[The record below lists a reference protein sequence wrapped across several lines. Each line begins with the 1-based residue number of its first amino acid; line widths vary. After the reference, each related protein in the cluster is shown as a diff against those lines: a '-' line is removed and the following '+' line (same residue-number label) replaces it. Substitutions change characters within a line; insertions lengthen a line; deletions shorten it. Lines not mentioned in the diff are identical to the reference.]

1 MFLRELTQDVRILR
15 GTGPATLRALGNL
28 GVHTV
33 ADLLLHLPR
42 DYEDKT
48 KIVPI
53 SRFSEGKVYTTARI
67 LRHEWFGFGRMR
79 TLKIVVA
86 DNSSEAALLCFNRPF
101 LEQMAP
107 IGSTVQ
113 IYGKFQFK
121 YGEIQSSAFEIK
133 RLDGALKPE
142 IALSPVYSLSE
153 RLSQMA
159 LRKMVELAL
168 SKFSPHL
175 EDEIP
180 SSLRAAHG
188 FPSKSEA
195 IRAVH
200 FPSSWEAAKRAHDM
214 LAYEELFYFQLGIAL
229 RMRSR
234 RAKVIERRA
243 SPGVLAR
250 QLRERLPYALTVDQE
265 SVLGE
270 IVDDMHKPYPMARL
284 LQGDVGS
291 GKTIVAILAALH
303 AVERGGQVAIMAPTE
318 LLARQHATIAAHL
331 VEPLGVRLAFVTG
344 SISNAAR
351 PPLLAAL
358 QNGEIDIAIGTHALF
373 SEDVSFK
380 NLELVII
387 DEQQR
392 FGVLQ
397 RIALYKKGR
406 IPDFLMMT
414 ATPIPRSLAL
424 TFFGDLQVSTI
435 KHLPPG
441 RRPVVTHLAHE
452 DRRRTVYEFTRE
464 KLKEGRQAYFVYPV
478 ISGSERLDLRDAESM
493 ASHLAKDVF
502 LPEFKVGLLHSR
514 LGDEVKMEVMTK
526 FAAGE
531 ISILVATT
539 VVEVGVDVPNATVMV
554 IEHAER
560 FGLSALHQLRGRIGR
575 SSHQGYCFL
584 VYSKDLTEEGRLRL
598 KALYET
604 TDGFAIAEEDLKI
617 RGPGDMLG
625 IEQSGDLRLQ
635 IADMRTDFELLK
647 KARRDAFGVIE
658 SDPALSEPDHEVI
671 RQVLARANPFS
682 EK

>member
-15 GTGPATLRALGNL
+15 GTGPATLRALDNL
-28 GVHTV
+28 GIHTV

-48 KIVPI
+48 KPVPF
-53 SRFSEGKVYTTARI
+53 SRFAEGKVYTTAQV

-79 TLKIVVA
+79 TLKIIVA
-86 DNSSEAALLCFNRPF
+86 DGSGEAALLCFNRPF

-107 IGSTVQ
+107 VGSTVQ
-113 IYGKFQFK
+113 VYGKFQFK
-121 YGEIQSSAFEIK
+121 YGEIQSSAFEIQ
-133 RLDGALKPE
+133 RVDGDIRPE
-142 IALSPVYSLSE
+142 STLSPVYALSE
-153 RLSQMA
+153 HLNQMA
-159 LRKMVELAL
+159 LRKMIRLAL
-168 SKFSPHL
+168 SKFAPHI

-180 SSLRAAHG
+180 PSLRSAHSL
-188 FPSKSEA
+188 PSKSEA
-195 IRAVH
+195 LRAIH
-200 FPSSWEAAKRAHDM
+200 FPSSWEEAKRAHDM

-229 RMRSR
+229 RMHSR

-250 QLRERLPYALTVDQE
+250 QMRERLPYALTDDQE
-265 SVLGE
+265 SVLRE
-270 IVDDMHKPYPMARL
+270 IVEDMHRPYPMARL

-291 GKTIVAILAALH
+291 GKTIVAILAALY

-344 SISNAAR
+344 SVSSAAR

-358 QNGEIDIAIGTHALF
+358 KNGEIDIAIGTHALF
-373 SEDVSFK
+373 SDDVSFK

-397 RIALYKKGR
+397 RIALYKKGHV
-406 IPDFLMMT
+406 PDFLMMT

-435 KHLPPG
+435 RHLPPG
-441 RRPVVTHLAHE
+441 RKPVVTHLAHE
-452 DRRRTVYEFTRE
+452 DRRRSVYEFTRE

-493 ASHLAKDVF
+493 ASHLAKEVF
-502 LPEFKVGLLHSR
+502 PEFQVGLLHSR
-514 LGDEVKMEVMTK
+514 LGDEAKMEVMTK

-531 ISILVATT
+531 LSVLVATT

-575 SSHQGYCFL
+575 GSHQGYCFL

-625 IEQSGDLRLQ
+625 IEQSGDLRLS

-647 KARRDAFGVIE
+647 QARRDAFAVIE
-658 SDPALSEPDHEVI
+658 SDPALSEPDHDVI

>member
-1 MFLRELTQDVRILR
+1 MR
-15 GTGPATLRALGNL
+15 GTGPSTLRSLANL
-28 GVHTV
+28 DIHTV

-53 SRFSEGKVYTTARI
+53 SRFSEGKVYTTARV

-79 TLKIVVA
+79 TLKIIVA

-107 IGSTVQ
+107 VDSTVQ
-113 IYGKFQFK
+113 IYGKFYFK
-121 YGEIQSSAFEIK
+121 YSEIQSSSFEIK
-133 RLDGALKPE
+133 RMDGAIKPE
-142 IALSPVYSLSE
+142 VALSPLYPLSGK
-153 RLSQMA
+153 LNQMA
-159 LRKMVELAL
+159 LRKMVQLAL
-168 SKFSPHL
+168 AKFAAHL

-180 SSLRAAHG
+180 QPLREARG
-188 FPSKSEA
+188 FLPKSEA
-195 IRAVH
+195 IRAIH
-200 FPSSWEAAKRAHDM
+200 FPPSWESTKRAHDA

-229 RMRSR
+229 RIRSR
-234 RAKVIERRA
+234 HAKIIERPP
-243 SPGVLAR
+243 STGVLAR
-250 QLRERLPYALTVDQE
+250 QLRDRLPYKLTPDQE
-265 SVLGE
+265 SALAE
-270 IVDDMHKPYPMARL
+270 IVDDIRKPYPMARL

-291 GKTIVAILAALH
+291 GKTIIALITALY

-351 PPLLAAL
+351 PPLLSAL
-358 QNGEIDIAIGTHALF
+358 KDGNIDIAIGTHALF
-373 SEDVSFK
+373 SEDVEFK
-380 NLELVII
+380 NLELVVI

-406 IPDFLMMT
+406 IPDLLMMT

-435 KHLPPG
+435 HHLPPG
-441 RRPVVTHLAHE
+441 RKPIVTHLANE
-452 DRRRTVYEFTRE
+452 NRRNSVYEFTRE
-464 KLKEGRQAYFVYPV
+464 KLREGRQAYFVYPV
-478 ISGSERLDLRDAESM
+478 ISESEKLDLRDAESM
-493 ASHLAKDVF
+493 AAHLAKDIF
-502 LPEFKVGLLHSR
+502 PEFKVGLLHSR
-514 LGDEVKMEVMTK
+514 LDDEVKMEVMTQ
-526 FAAGE
+526 FSVGE
-531 ISILVATT
+531 ISLLVATT

-575 SSHQGYCFL
+575 GTHQSYCFL
-584 VYSKDLTEEGRLRL
+584 VYSKDLTEDGKMRL
-598 KALYET
+598 KALYKT
-604 TDGFAIAEEDLKI
+604 ADGFAIAEEDLKI

-625 IEQSGDLRLQ
+625 IEQSGDLRLK
-635 IADMRTDFELLK
+635 IADMRNDFELLK
-647 KARRDAFGVIE
+647 QARQDAFAVIE
-658 SDPALSEPDHEVI
+658 SDPTLQKPDHEVI
-671 RQVLARANPFS
+671 RQVLTRASPFS
-682 EK
+682 ER

>member
-15 GTGPATLRALGNL
+15 GTGPATLRALDNL
-28 GVHTV
+28 GIHTV

-48 KIVPI
+48 KPVPF
-53 SRFSEGKVYTTARI
+53 SRFAEGKVYTTAQV

-79 TLKIVVA
+79 TLKIIVA
-86 DNSSEAALLCFNRPF
+86 DGSGEAALLCFNRPF

-107 IGSTVQ
+107 VGSTVQ
-113 IYGKFQFK
+113 VYGKFQFK
-121 YGEIQSSAFEIK
+121 YGEIQSSAFEIQ
-133 RLDGALKPE
+133 RVDGDIRPE
-142 IALSPVYSLSE
+142 STLSPVYALSE
-153 RLSQMA
+153 HLNQMA
-159 LRKMVELAL
+159 LRKMIRLAL
-168 SKFSPHL
+168 SKFAPHI

-180 SSLRAAHG
+180 PSLRSAHSL
-188 FPSKSEA
+188 PSKSEA
-195 IRAVH
+195 LRAIH
-200 FPSSWEAAKRAHDM
+200 FPSSWEEAKRAHDM

-229 RMRSR
+229 RMHSR

-250 QLRERLPYALTVDQE
+250 QMRERLPYALTDDQE
-265 SVLGE
+265 SVLRE
-270 IVDDMHKPYPMARL
+270 IVEDMHRPYPMARL

-291 GKTIVAILAALH
+291 GKTIVAILAALY

-344 SISNAAR
+344 SVSSAAR

-358 QNGEIDIAIGTHALF
+358 KNGEIDIAIGTHALF
-373 SEDVSFK
+373 SDDVSFK

-397 RIALYKKGR
+397 RIALYKKGHV
-406 IPDFLMMT
+406 PDFLMMT

-435 KHLPPG
+435 RHLPPG
-441 RRPVVTHLAHE
+441 RKPVVTHLAHE
-452 DRRRTVYEFTRE
+452 DRRRSVYEFTRE

-493 ASHLAKDVF
+493 ASHLAKEVF
-502 LPEFKVGLLHSR
+502 PEFQVGLLHSR
-514 LGDEVKMEVMTK
+514 LGDEAKMEVMTK

-531 ISILVATT
+531 LSVLVATT

-575 SSHQGYCFL
+575 GSHQGYCFL

-625 IEQSGDLRLQ
+625 IEQSGDLRLT

-647 KARRDAFGVIE
+647 QARRDAFAVIE

>member
-1 MFLRELTQDVRILR
+1 MR
-15 GTGPATLRALGNL
+15 GTGPATLRALDNL
-28 GVHTV
+28 GIHTV

-48 KIVPI
+48 VPVPF
-53 SRFSEGKVYTTARI
+53 SRFGEGKVYTTAQV
-67 LRHEWFGFGRMR
+67 LRHEWFGFGKMR

-86 DNSSEAALLCFNRPF
+86 DGSGEAALLCFNRPF

-107 IGSTVQ
+107 VGSTVQ
-113 IYGKFQFK
+113 VYGKFQFK
-121 YGEIQSSAFEIK
+121 YGEIQSSAFEIQ
-133 RLDGALKPE
+133 RADGEPRPE
-142 IALSPVYSLSE
+142 SSLSPVYALSE
-153 RLSQMA
+153 RLNQMA
-159 LRKMVELAL
+159 LRKMIRLAL
-168 SKFSPHL
+168 SKFASHI

-180 SSLRAAHG
+180 GSLRSAHG
-188 FPSKSEA
+188 LPSKSEA
-195 IRAVH
+195 LRAIH
-200 FPSSWEAAKRAHDM
+200 FPSSWEEAKRAHDM

-250 QLRERLPYALTVDQE
+250 QMRERMPYALTEDQE
-265 SVLGE
+265 SVLRE
-270 IVDDMHKPYPMARL
+270 IVEDMHRPYPMARL

-344 SISNAAR
+344 SVSSAAR

-358 QNGEIDIAIGTHALF
+358 KRGEIDIAIGTHALF

-397 RIALYKKGR
+397 RVALYKKGHV
-406 IPDFLMMT
+406 PDFLMMT

-435 KHLPPG
+435 RHLPPG

-452 DRRRTVYEFTRE
+452 DRRRSVYEFTRG

-493 ASHLAKDVF
+493 ASHLAKEVF
-502 LPEFKVGLLHSR
+502 PEFRVGLLHSR
-514 LGDEVKMEVMTK
+514 LGDEAKMEVMTK

-531 ISILVATT
+531 LSVLVATT

-575 SSHQGYCFL
+575 GSHQGYCFL
-584 VYSKDLTEEGRLRL
+584 VYSKDLSEEGRLRL

-625 IEQSGDLRLQ
+625 IEQSGDLRLT

-647 KARRDAFGVIE
+647 QARHDAFAVVE
-658 SDPALSEPDHEVI
+658 SDPTLSEPDHEVI
-671 RQVLARANPFS
+671 RQVLARASPFS

>member
-15 GTGPATLRALGNL
+15 GTGPATLRALANL
-28 GVHTV
+28 GIRTV

-48 KIVPI
+48 KPVPI
-53 SRFSEGKVYTTARI
+53 SRFSEGKVYTTARVV
-67 LRHEWFGFGRMR
+67 RHEWFGFGRMR
-79 TLKIVVA
+79 TLKIIVA
-86 DNSSEAALLCFNRPF
+86 DASGEASLLCFNRPF

-107 IGSTVQ
+107 VGSSVQ
-113 IYGKFQFK
+113 VYGKFQFK
-121 YGEIQSSAFEIK
+121 YGEIQSSAFEITHVE
-133 RLDGALKPE
+133 GAPRPE
-142 IALSPVYSLSE
+142 STLSPVYSLSE
-153 RLSQMA
+153 RLNQRT
-159 LRKMVELAL
+159 LRKMIGLAI
-168 SKFSPHL
+168 SKFAQHI
-175 EDEIP
+175 EDELP
-180 SSLRAAHG
+180 LSLRSARG
-188 FPSKSEA
+188 MPPKSEA
-195 IRAVH
+195 IRAIH
-200 FPSSWEAAKRAHDM
+200 FPSSWEEVTSAHDM

-229 RMRSR
+229 RIRSR
-234 RAKVIERRA
+234 RAKAIERKA

-250 QLRERLPYALTVDQE
+250 RLRERLPYALTNDQE
-265 SVLGE
+265 AVLKE
-270 IVDDMHKPYPMARL
+270 IVDDMHRPYPMARL

-291 GKTIVAILAALH
+291 GKTIVAILAALY

-344 SISNAAR
+344 SVSSAAR
-351 PPLLAAL
+351 PPLLSAL

-397 RIALYKKGR
+397 RIALYKKGH
-406 IPDFLMMT
+406 IPDLLMMT

-435 KHLPPG
+435 LHLPPG
-441 RRPVVTHLAHE
+441 RKPVVTHLAHE
-452 DRRRTVYEFTRE
+452 DRRHSVYEFTRG

-493 ASHLAKDVF
+493 ASHLANEVF
-502 LPEFKVGLLHSR
+502 PEFSVGLLHSR
-514 LGDEVKMEVMTK
+514 LSDEAKMEVMTK

-584 VYSKDLTEEGRLRL
+584 VYSKELTEEGRLRL

-625 IEQSGDLRLQ
+625 IEQSGDLRLT

-647 KARRDAFGVIE
+647 QARRDAFAVIE
-658 SDPALSEPDHEVI
+658 SDPSLSEPDHQVI
-671 RQVLARANPFS
+671 RQVLTRANPFS